1 MSLDRRRLIG
11 SGLVALAAGSAQAAS
26 PATPSPAPASAT
38 PPAGREPPT
47 SRPAGVLELAMAAN
61 APSTP
66 TGLAIAR
73 GGRMFVMMPRFTG
86 SEPITL
92 GEVLPDGS
100 VKPYPDARANKPDP
114 KDPQATLF
122 HVPNG
127 VFDRN
132 DAFWILDSGLTE
144 GKSKPVPGAAKL
156 LEIDITQDKIR
167 RVIPLDAGVVAESS
181 LNDLRVDVRDG
192 RALAYITDQGQGG
205 QGAIL
210 AVDLASGRVSR
221 RLADHP
227 STATQ
232 EGLVKFV
239 ELRPV
244 MEQKGD
250 APAKNPTG
258 GANGIAISPDG
269 RRLYYAPLMSRRL
282 YAVET
287 AALLD
292 PNVSDAAL
300 AATVQDLGE
309 KGMTGGLTTDSQDR
323 VYLSLQEHNAVGR
336 RLPDGTVEVLAADP
350 RLIWADT
357 FWITPDRW
365 LYISS
370 AQVNRRPEFNRG
382 QDLQQ
387 PPYAILRMRIDADPV
402 L

>member
-1 MSLDRRRLIG
+1 MRMFFDRRRLIG
-11 SGLVALAAGSAQAAS
+11 SGLFLLGARAAQAAS
-26 PATPSPAPASAT
+26 PTAAP
-38 PPAGREPPT
+38 PQ
-47 SRPAGVLELAMAAN
+47 SRPSGSLELAATAD

-92 GEVLPDGS
+92 GEVMPDGA
-100 VKPYPDARANKPDP
+100 VTAYPDAAANRPDP
-114 KDPQATLF
+114 AAPRSSLF

-127 VFDRN
+127 VFDRDDTLWVL
-132 DAFWILDSGLTE
+132 DAGLPQ
-144 GKSKPVPGAAKL
+144 GKGRPVPGGAKIVA
-156 LEIDITQDKIR
+156 IDLGQNAIR
-167 RVIPLDAGVVAESS
+167 RVVPLEAGVRDDSS

-192 RALAYITDQGQGG
+192 RARAYVTDQGQAGA
-205 QGAIL
+205 GAIL
-210 AVDLASGRVSR
+210 AVDLDTGQVVR
-221 RLADHP
+221 RLADHA
-227 STATQ
+227 STRS
-232 EGLVKFV
+232 EDGLVKFV
-239 ELRPV
+239 ERRPV
-244 MEQKGD
+244 MERKGD
-250 APAKNPTG
+250 APPKTPKG

-269 RRLYYAPLMSRRL
+269 ARLYYAPLMSRRL

-287 AALLD
+287 AALRN
-292 PNVSDAAL
+292 PQISDTAVAA
-300 AATVQDLGE
+300 AVQDLGE
-309 KGMTGGLTTDSQDR
+309 KGMTGGLIADSKDR

-336 RLPDGTVEVLAADP
+336 RLPDGTVEVLAADE

-370 AQVNRRPEFNRG
+370 AQVNRRPEYNG
-382 QDLQQ
+382 GADLQQ

>member
-1 MSLDRRRLIG
+1 MPLDRRRLIG
-11 SGLVALAAGSAQAAS
+11 SGLVALAAGSAQAG
-26 PATPSPAPASAT
+26 PAPAPSAT

-47 SRPAGVLELAMAAN
+47 GRPAGTLELAMAAN

-73 GGRMFVMMPRFTG
+73 GGRIFVMMPRFTG
-86 SEPITL
+86 SEPVTL
-92 GEVLPDGS
+92 GEVLLDGS
-100 VKPYPDARANKPDP
+100 VKPYPDARANTPDP

-132 DAFWILDSGLTE
+132 DTFWILDSGLPQ
-144 GKSKPVPGAAKL
+144 GKGKPVPGAAKL
-156 LEIDITQDKIR
+156 LEIDITQDRVR

-181 LNDLRVDVRDG
+181 LNDLRVDVRAD

-210 AVDLASGRVSR
+210 AVDLASGRVTR

-250 APAKNPTG
+250 APAKHPKG

-269 RRLYYAPLMSRRL
+269 SRLYYAPLMSRRL

-300 AATVQDLGE
+300 AAKVQDLGE
-309 KGMTGGLTTDSQDR
+309 KGMTGGLTTDSKDR

-336 RLPDGTVEVLAADP
+336 RLPDGTVEVLAADD

>member
-1 MSLDRRRLIG
+1 MRLDRRRLLG
-11 SGLVALAAGSAQAAS
+11 TGLLALATPAARA
-26 PATPSPAPASAT
+26 ATPS
-38 PPAGREPPT
+38 PPT
-47 SRPAGVLELAMAAN
+47 SRPVGTLELAIAAD

-73 GGRMFVMMPRFTG
+73 GGRIFVMMPRFTG
-86 SEPITL
+86 AEPITL

-100 VKPYPDARANKPDP
+100 VKPYPDAATNRPDP
-114 KDPQATLF
+114 GAPQASLF

-127 VFDRN
+127 VFDR
-132 DAFWILDSGLTE
+132 DDTLWILDAGLPA
-144 GKSKPVPGAAKL
+144 GKGRPVPGGAKIL
-156 LEIDITQDKIR
+156 AIDIGRNSVR
-167 RVIPLDAGVVAESS
+167 RTIPLDAGIGPDSS

-192 RALAYITDQGQGG
+192 RALAYVTDQGQSGA
-205 QGAIL
+205 GAIL
-210 AVDLASGRVSR
+210 AVDLDSGRVVR
-221 RLADHP
+221 RLADHV
-227 STATQ
+227 STRSE

-239 ELRPV
+239 ERRPV
-244 MEQKGD
+244 MERKGD
-250 APAKNPTG
+250 APEKSPKG

-287 AALLD
+287 AALRD
-292 PNVSDAAL
+292 PGVADAAV
-300 AATVQDLGE
+300 AAAVEDLGE

-336 RLPDGTVEVLAADP
+336 RLPDGTVEVLAADD
-350 RLIWADT
+350 RLVWADT

-365 LYISS
+365 LYISA

-382 QDLQQ
+382 RDLQQ

>member
-11 SGLVALAAGSAQAAS
+11 SGLVALAAGSAQAE
-26 PATPSPAPASAT
+26 PSPAPARSSRRA
-38 PPAGREPPT
+38 PPT
-47 SRPAGVLELAMAAN
+47 SRPAGALELAMAAD

-86 SEPITL
+86 SEPVTL

-100 VKPYPDARANKPDP
+100 VKPYPDARTNTPDP

-132 DAFWILDSGLTE
+132 DAFWILDSGLPE
-144 GKSKPVPGAAKL
+144 GKGKPVPGAAKL
-156 LEIDITQDKIR
+156 VEIDITQDRIR
-167 RVIPLDAGVVAESS
+167 RVIPLDAGVVADSS
-181 LNDLRVDVRDG
+181 LNDLRVDIRDG

-210 AVDLASGRVSR
+210 AVDLASGRVTR

-244 MEQKGD
+244 MEQKGET
-250 APAKNPTG
+250 PAKSPKG

-269 RRLYYAPLMSRRL
+269 SRLYYAPLMSRRL

-292 PNVSDAAL
+292 PKVSDADL
-300 AATVQDLGE
+300 AAKVQDLGE

-323 VYLSLQEHNAVGR
+323 IYLSLQEHNAVGR
-336 RLPDGTVEVLAADP
+336 RRPDGTVEVLAADD

-382 QDLQQ
+382 QDLQER
-387 PPYAILRMRIDADPV
+387 PYAILRMRIDADPV